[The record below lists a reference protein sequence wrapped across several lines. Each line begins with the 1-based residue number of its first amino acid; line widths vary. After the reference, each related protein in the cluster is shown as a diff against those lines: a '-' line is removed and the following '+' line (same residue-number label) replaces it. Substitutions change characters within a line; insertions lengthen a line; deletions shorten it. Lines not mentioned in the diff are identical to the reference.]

1 MTMDRRGFIKTTAAL
16 AGAAAIPAAFARTAR
31 ADEIRV
37 GLVAKSLGNGFFVAV
52 DKGAEEAAAKIGG
65 VKVIFTGPTT
75 TTAEG
80 QIEVIQSLIDQHVD
94 AIAISANDPDAL
106 VPICKR
112 AMARGIKVMSYD
124 SAVADAG
131 RIVHLAPS
139 SDELIGE
146 ALDKLA
152 AASVPD
158 GKGQIALVSATPTST
173 NQNAWIAV
181 MKQHL
186 SEYPGLD
193 LVATTY
199 GNDLADDS
207 YREATALLQKYP
219 DLKCIVSPSSVGI
232 VASAKAVE
240 DAKKVG
246 QVTVTGLGLPSECA
260 GHVMAG
266 SIKEFAIWNPID
278 LGYSVLYVAVDL
290 VKGMKGPGSSLP
302 CGRMGSIAF
311 NAEGVGA
318 MAVPFTYDKSNVE
331 QFAKVF

>member
-1 MTMDRRGFIKTTAAL
+1 VSEPDDKKTATRRQKRRIKQGGKTMDRRGFIKTTAAL
-16 AGAAAIPAAFARTAR
+16 VGAAAIPAGLALPAR
-31 ADEIRV
+31 AAGEIRI

-52 DKGAEEAAAKIGG
+52 DKGAEEAAKQIGNVKI
-65 VKVIFTGPTT
+65 IFTGPTS

-112 AMARGIKVMSYD
+112 ALQRGIKVMSYD
-124 SAVADAG
+124 SAVSPGG
-131 RIVHLAPS
+131 RLVHLAPS
-139 SDELIGE
+139 SDALIGA

-152 AASVPD
+152 ADSLPG

-207 YREATALLQKYP
+207 YCR
-219 DLKCIVSPSSVGI
+219 
-232 VASAKAVE
+232 
-240 DAKKVG
+240 
-246 QVTVTGLGLPSECA
+246 
-260 GHVMAG
+260 
-266 SIKEFAIWNPID
+266 SILI
-278 LGYSVLYVAVDL
+278 
-290 VKGMKGPGSSLP
+290 
-302 CGRMGSIAF
+302 
-311 NAEGVGA
+311 
-318 MAVPFTYDKSNVE
+318 
-331 QFAKVF
+331 

>member
-1 MTMDRRGFIKTTAAL
+1 MDRRGFIKTTAAVL
-16 AGAAAIPAAFARTAR
+16 GAAAVPAGFAGSAR
-31 ADEIRV
+31 AAGEIRV

-52 DKGAEEAAAKIGG
+52 DKGAEEAAKQIGNVKI
-65 VKVIFTGPTT
+65 IFTGPTS

-112 AMARGIKVMSYD
+112 AMARGIKVISYD
-124 SAVADAG
+124 SAVGQDG
-131 RIVHLAPS
+131 RIVHVAPS
-139 SDELIGE
+139 SDELIGQ

-152 AASVPD
+152 AAAAPD
-158 GKGQIALVSATPTST
+158 GKGKFAIVSATPTST

-181 MKQHL
+181 MKKYL
-186 SEYPGLD
+186 SQYPGLE
-193 LVATTY
+193 LVSTVY

-219 DLKCIVSPSSVGI
+219 DLKVIVSPSSVGI

-246 QVTVTGLGLPSECA
+246 QVYVTGLGLPSECA
-260 GHVMAG
+260 GHVEAG
-266 SIKEFAIWNPID
+266 SIKSFAIWNPID
-278 LGYSVLYVAVDL
+278 LGYATTYVAVDL
-290 VKGMKGPGSSLP
+290 VNGAKGPGNSLP
-302 CGRMGSIAF
+302 DGRMGKISFDA
-311 NAEGVGA
+311 NGVGA

-331 QFAKVF
+331 QFAKIF

>member
-1 MTMDRRGFIKTTAAL
+1 MDRRVFIKTAAAAL
-16 AGAAAIPAAFARTAR
+16 GAAAVPVGLAGKAR
-31 ADEIRV
+31 AAGEIRV

-52 DKGAEEAAAKIGG
+52 DKGAEEAAKQIGNVKI
-65 VKVIFTGPTT
+65 IFTGPTS

-112 AMARGIKVMSYD
+112 ALARGIKVISYD
-124 SAVADAG
+124 SAVGQDG
-131 RIVHLAPS
+131 RLVHVAPS
-139 SDELIGE
+139 SDELIGQ
-146 ALDKLA
+146 ALDKLTA
-152 AASVPD
+152 AAAPD
-158 GKGQIALVSATPTST
+158 GKGKFAIVSATPTST

-181 MKQHL
+181 MKKYLPQ
-186 SEYPGLD
+186 YPGLD
-193 LVATTY
+193 LVSTVY

-219 DLKCIVSPSSVGI
+219 DLKVIVSPSSVGI

-246 QVTVTGLGLPSECA
+246 QVYVTGLGLPSECA

-266 SIKEFAIWNPID
+266 SIKSFAIWNPID
-278 LGYSVLYVAVDL
+278 LGYATTYVAVDL
-290 VKGMKGPGSSLP
+290 VNGMKGPGNSLP
-302 CGRMGSIAF
+302 DGRMGKISFDAS
-311 NAEGVGA
+311 GVGA

-331 QFAKVF
+331 QFAKIF

>member
-1 MTMDRRGFIKTTAAL
+1 MDRRGFIKTTAAL
-16 AGAAAIPAAFARTAR
+16 VGAAAIPAGLALPAR
-31 ADEIRV
+31 AGEIRV

-65 VKVIFTGPTT
+65 VKIIFTGPTS

-112 AMARGIKVMSYD
+112 ALERGIKVISYD
-124 SAVADAG
+124 SAVSPGG
-131 RIVHLAPS
+131 RLVHVAPS
-139 SDELIGE
+139 SDALIGA

-152 AASVPD
+152 ADSLPG

-186 SEYPGLD
+186 PEYPGID

-207 YREATALLQKYP
+207 YREATGLLQKYP
-219 DLKCIVSPSSVGI
+219 DLKVIVSPSSVGI

-246 QVTVTGLGLPSECA
+246 QVYVTGLGLPSECA
-260 GHVMAG
+260 GHVEAG
-266 SIKEFAIWNPID
+266 SIKSFAIWNPID
-278 LGYSVLYVAVDL
+278 LGYTVAYVAVDL
-290 VKGMKGPGSSLP
+290 VKGATGPGNTLP
-302 CGRMGSIAF
+302 TGRMGSIAF
-311 NAEGVGA
+311 GADGVGA

-331 QFAKVF
+331 QFAKIF

>member
-1 MTMDRRGFIKTTAAL
+1 MDRRSFIKAAAGV
-16 AGAAAIPAAFARTAR
+16 AGAAAAPAALSLPAFAAK
-31 ADEIRV
+31 EIRV

-52 DKGAEEAAAKIGG
+52 DKGAEEAAKQIGN
-65 VKVIFTGPTT
+65 VKVIFTGPTS

-112 AMARGIKVMSYD
+112 AMQRGIKVISYD
-124 SAVADAG
+124 SAVSPAG
-131 RIVHLAPS
+131 RIVHVAPS

-152 AASVPD
+152 ASAVPN
-158 GKGQIALVSATPTST
+158 GKGKIAILSATPTST

-181 MKQHL
+181 MKAHL
-186 SEYPGLD
+186 SQYPGLD
-193 LVATTY
+193 LVATVY

-207 YREATALLQKYP
+207 YRQATALLQKYP
-219 DLKCIVSPSSVGI
+219 DLNAIVAPTSVGI
-232 VASAKAVE
+232 VAAAKAVE

-246 QVTVTGLGLPSECA
+246 KVYVTGLGLPSECA

-266 SIKEFAIWNPID
+266 SMKSFAIWNPID
-278 LGYSVLYVAVDL
+278 LGYTTIYVAVDL
-290 VKGMKGPGSSLP
+290 VRGMKGPGNTLP
-302 CGRMGSIAF
+302 IGRMGKISFA
-311 NAEGVGA
+311 ADGVGA
-318 MAVPFTYDKSNVE
+318 MAVPFTYNKSNVE
-331 QFAKVF
+331 EFAKIF

>member
-1 MTMDRRGFIKTTAAL
+1 MDRRVFIKTAAAAL
-16 AGAAAIPAAFARTAR
+16 GAAAVPVGLAGKAR
-31 ADEIRV
+31 AAGEIRV

-52 DKGAEEAAAKIGG
+52 DKGAEEAAKQIGNVKI
-65 VKVIFTGPTT
+65 IFTGPTS

-112 AMARGIKVMSYD
+112 ALARGIKVISYD
-124 SAVADAG
+124 SAVGQDG
-131 RIVHLAPS
+131 RLVHVAPS

-146 ALDKLA
+146 ALDKLTA
-152 AASVPD
+152 AAAPD
-158 GKGQIALVSATPTST
+158 GKGKFAIVSATPTST

-181 MKQHL
+181 MKKYLPQ
-186 SEYPGLD
+186 YPGLD
-193 LVATTY
+193 LVSTVY

-219 DLKCIVSPSSVGI
+219 DLKVIVSPSSVGI

-246 QVTVTGLGLPSECA
+246 QVFVTGLGLPSECA
-260 GHVMAG
+260 GHVEAG
-266 SIKEFAIWNPID
+266 SIKSFAIWNPID
-278 LGYSVLYVAVDL
+278 LGYATTYVAVDL
-290 VKGMKGPGSSLP
+290 VNGAKGPGNSLP
-302 CGRMGSIAF
+302 DGRMGKISFDAS
-311 NAEGVGA
+311 GVGA

-331 QFAKVF
+331 QFAKIF